1 MAEVTVNCVI
11 NGKTFSVSAQDN
23 ATLNPLIAHALKD
36 AGATARPVKDWIVRL
51 DGQTLDHNKS
61 LSSQG
66 VTNGATLFFSLG
78 GSESGAA

>member
-11 NGKTFSVSAQDN
+11 NGKTFSVTAQD
-23 ATLNPLIAHALKD
+23 AAALTSLITRALKD
-36 AGATARPVKDWIVRL
+36 AGATARPPKDWVVRL

-61 LSSQG
+61 LTSQG
-66 VTNGATLFFSLG
+66 VTDGGTLFFSLG